1 MSTERNGETPP
12 AGVAALVR
20 GMSRRVGGECMSDLQ
35 LDQLAL
41 GELQGLVHDRAK
53 LHLAQCSACDEA
65 SRRVLQE
72 RKRFFEETD
81 FAQVS
86 ARLLQR
92 VQPQGGLL
100 RRWLRVLALPA
111 GLSAAAALALV
122 MMAGPLH
129 TVMPRSAEGVR
140 TKGAGFAVSTYVKFA
155 GQEQPGTLYMGQPL
169 TSGDRLQFRVD
180 VPHAGYLGIFAMD
193 ARGEVS
199 VFYPPGDQ
207 LLPVKP
213 GRDQALGTAV
223 ELDDSPGTETV
234 LALLCEKPAAVAA
247 LRTTLMEA
255 AVDGGEGTTRLG
267 PLRVPCAEIRTT
279 LSKLLPGSPR

>member
-1 MSTERNGETPP
+1 MSTVSKGEIPP

-20 GMSRRVGGECMSDLQ
+20 GMSRRLGGECLSDLQ

-41 GELQGLVHDRAK
+41 GELQGLVQDRAK

-65 SRRVLQE
+65 NRRVMQE
-72 RKRFFEETD
+72 RKRFAEETD
-81 FAQVS
+81 FPGVA

-92 VQPQGGLL
+92 VQPQGGVL

-129 TVMPRSAEGVR
+129 TVVPQAANAVR

-180 VPHAGYLGIFAMD
+180 VPRAGYLGIFAVD
-193 ARGEVS
+193 ARGTVS
-199 VFYPPGDQ
+199 VFYPPEGE
-207 LLPVKP
+207 LSRVMP

-234 LALLCEKPAAVAA
+234 LALLCEKPTAVAD
-247 LRTTLMEA
+247 LVKRVKEA
-255 AVDGGEGTTRLG
+255 AADGGDGATTPGQLH
-267 PLRVPCAEIRTT
+267 VPCAEIRTT
-279 LSKLLPGSPR
+279 LTKLPSGSR